1 MVVSLAL
8 AGLALRSG
16 LALRRSRLGRTVRKP
31 DARRAHLRFAKPAVV
46 LLSLGFFGGLGSA
59 LWLRGWDVFGTFHG
73 ILGLFVIAFFG
84 AAAVLGHRI
93 ETGRSQHF
101 DAHARLAGV
110 AILLSAI
117 AAVAG
122 FVLLP

>member
-84 AAAVLGHRI
+84 AAAGLGDRVAPA
-93 ETGRSQHF
+93 RSQHVG
-101 DAHARLAGV
+101 AHARLGGV
-110 AILLSAI
+110 ASLLYAI

>member
-1 MVVSLAL
+1 MLTSLAL

-16 LALRRSRLGRTVRKP
+16 LALRRSRRGRTPRKP
-31 DARRAHLRFAKPAVV
+31 NARRAHLRFAKPAVA

-59 LWLRGWDVFGTFHG
+59 VWLRGWDVLGTFHG
-73 ILGLFVIAFFG
+73 ILGLTVITLFG

-93 ETGRSQHF
+93 ETGRSQDF

-110 AILLSAI
+110 AILLSAA

>member
-1 MVVSLAL
+1 MKARIVAADSKPFLFTN
-8 AGLALRSG
+8 
-16 LALRRSRLGRTVRKP
+16 SRNGSTIASCNV
-31 DARRAHLRFAKPAVV
+31 
-46 LLSLGFFGGLGSA
+46 FGGLGSVV
-59 LWLRGWDVFGTFHG
+59 WLRGWDVFGTFHG

-84 AAAVLGHRI
+84 AAAVLGRRI
-93 ETGRSQHF
+93 ETGRSQDF
-101 DAHARLAGV
+101 DTHARLAGV

>member
-16 LALRRSRLGRTVRKP
+16 LALRRSRLGRTLRKP
-31 DARRAHLRFAKPAVV
+31 NARRTHLRFAKPAVV
-46 LLSLGFFGGLGSA
+46 LLSLGFCGGLSSA
-59 LWLRGWDVFGTFHG
+59 VWLRGWGIFGSFHG
-73 ILGLFVIAFFG
+73 ILGLVVIAFFG

-93 ETGRSQHF
+93 ETGRSRSF
-101 DAHARLAGV
+101 DVHAQLAGV